1 MARLPNLLNY
11 SSFRWTMAYI
21 VVATLWIALI
31 QWLLSSLGG
40 AHWVISP
47 AGLVVGGVFVLVT
60 AWLLF
65 LLLERSQP
73 VPLSEQVLRHSRL
86 TDPKSWWGAL
96 VLLIAFTLLAQ
107 LFMVSY
113 ATREYRP
120 VLLNQAQTELTS
132 QLRLHSK
139 LIADWLNERSQI
151 VDKLA
156 AQSTVL
162 AERIRASQTQTDQQ
176 SGNSFPTFV
185 ALIQDGRFRTI
196 SLFDPDHVKKLQ
208 FGSSPKTNTP
218 DDLFERAAA
227 TSKVQ
232 FSCVFVPGQSGG
244 NCYWVLPVFLSQS
257 EVSGGPWYIV
267 LAAVLNE
274 GGLMQSMPAGE
285 SLRVE
290 SAVRSL
296 VLLTQGSD
304 RGKAWLSTPLIADF
318 STLSDPQASSLIELV
333 SEDDLGCFRKSPAF
347 LSLQARLSPYPPDAD
362 VLQSSA
368 SGHIDCQGYTL
379 LYASTQI
386 PQINGLLWAAT
397 TQDIVL
403 NPLRKTRQ
411 WLATASLIGVFTL
424 LIALFLFWRIMRFQ
438 RAKVLAGLRRER
450 DQLAQLWDFMPA
462 MGLAFVNPEEWRIT
476 LVNQRWMQIFHDSQE
491 SLQGRSFLDV
501 ISPVTGLNT
510 VENLTSGDP
519 KLLEDIYS
527 GLRDEVSLLRRVQT
541 GESSQTWI
549 RFHIRALKSSR
560 HGAEGLIV
568 AADSLGDSVE
578 LANELKA
585 ERDFCRLTAAFCQ
598 PQVKPPVAIPMPGS
612 VPDTVAE
619 PEAEAETQTD
629 TSRLT
634 PLAEQVIEQTSLLA
648 MCLYTH
654 WPDVWSCS
662 SELAGP
668 QLEQQEH
675 KSYECV
681 GCTAPVREIANQVAH
696 MGLIDRVLV
705 AQTPMFIDDDARNTS
720 TSGTLQNELIEQL
733 KQYPVGALA
742 IVPIP
747 ATNEGDPVRAL
758 IVFGEDNLRF
768 TEPVKTSLLS
778 LLKALT
784 IRLDEKEA

>member
-1 MARLPNLLNY
+1 MARLPGLMSH

-21 VVATLWIALI
+21 IVATLWISLV

-40 AHWVISP
+40 ARWVISP

-65 LLLERSQP
+65 LLLERNQA
-73 VPLSEQVLRHSRL
+73 VPLTEQALRHARFTNPRL
-86 TDPKSWWGAL
+86 WWGAL
-96 VLLIAFTLLAQ
+96 TILIAFTLLAQ

-120 VLLNQAQTELTS
+120 VLINQAQTELTS

-139 LIADWLNERSQI
+139 LISDWLTERTQI

-156 AQSTVL
+156 AQSSAL
-162 AERIRASQTQTDQQ
+162 AERIRFSQAQPIQQ
-176 SGNSFPTFV
+176 SGSPFPSFV

-196 SLFDPDHVKKLQ
+196 ALFDPDHVKKLQ
-208 FGSSPKTNTP
+208 FGSNTTAKTP

-232 FSCVFVPGQSGG
+232 FACVFEPGKDGG
-244 NCYWVLPVFLSQS
+244 NCYWVLPVYLSKS

-267 LAAVLNE
+267 LDANLNE
-274 GGLMQSMPAGE
+274 SGLVQAMPAGE

-290 SAVRSL
+290 HSVRTLLLL
-296 VLLTQGSD
+296 VQGNDAEKSWQ
-304 RGKAWLSTPLIADF
+304 AAPLITDF
-318 STLSDPQASSLIELV
+318 SRLSGPKARSIIHPVDEL
-333 SEDDLGCFRKSPAF
+333 DLECFRKSSAF
-347 LSLQARLSPYPPDAD
+347 LSLQAQLSPYPPDAS
-362 VLQSSA
+362 VLKRSA
-368 SGHIDCQGYTL
+368 SGQVDCQGSTL
-379 LYASTQI
+379 LYASAQI
-386 PQINGLLWAAT
+386 PKINGLLWAAT
-397 TQDIVL
+397 TQSVVL
-403 NPLRKTRQ
+403 DPLRQTRQ
-411 WLATASLIGVFTL
+411 WLAAASLIGVLAL
-424 LIALFLFWRIMRFQ
+424 LIALFLFWRIMRLQ

-462 MGLAFVNPEEWRIT
+462 MGLAIVNLTDWRIS

-491 SLQGRSFLDV
+491 SLQGRSLLE
-501 ISPVTGLNT
+501 ILSPVTGLNT
-510 VENLTSGDP
+510 VENLTAGDQ
-519 KLLEDIYS
+519 KLMEDVYS
-527 GLRDEVSLLRRVQT
+527 GLRDEVSLLRRVRT
-541 GESSQTWI
+541 GESSLTWV
-549 RFHIRALKSSR
+549 RFHIRALKSTR

-568 AADSLGDSVE
+568 AADGLGDSVE

-598 PQVKPPVAIPMPGS
+598 PPAKQSTVMPMPGS
-612 VPDTVAE
+612 VPDVAPE
-619 PEAEAETQTD
+619 PEAETSTEV
-629 TSRLT
+629 SRLT
-634 PLAEQVIEQTSLLA
+634 PLAKQVIEQTSLLA

-654 WPDVWSCS
+654 WPEVWSCS

-668 QLEQQEH
+668 QMEQQEH

-681 GCTAPVREIANQVAH
+681 GCTTPVREIANQVAH

-705 AQTPMFIDDDARNTS
+705 AQTPMFIDDDARNTA

-747 ATNEGDPVRAL
+747 ATSEGDPVRAL

-768 TEPVKTSLLS
+768 TEPVRTSLLS
-778 LLKALT
+778 LLKTLT
-784 IRLDEKEA
+784 IRLDEKET